1 MEFYIILAVI
11 ILFFAIAGTFV
22 KKKGTIEKK
31 DNYDYSNGYKPK
43 WLFSYNEKDAFSKIK
58 NVTDELGLYLFAK
71 VRLYDLVEPKQN
83 VEKKQGHIFKVQAK
97 HVDFVV
103 CDKKLV
109 AKAIIELDD
118 ASHDREDRKERDSFV
133 DTVLTSCGYKV
144 LHTRAV
150 MRDEIMTFLMP
161 FRESETNTQ
170 TANTR

>member
-1 MEFYIILAVI
+1 MEFYIILAAI

-22 KKKGTIEKK
+22 KKKGTIGKR
-31 DNYDYSNGYKPK
+31 DTYDYSKGYKPK

-58 NVTDELGLYLFAK
+58 NVTDELGLHLFAK

-83 VEKKQGHIFKVQAK
+83 VEKKQGHIFKIQAK

-103 CDKKLV
+103 CDKRLV

-133 DTVLTSCGYKV
+133 DTVLANCGYKV

-161 FRESETNTQ
+161 FRERDANTQ
-170 TANTR
+170 AANTR